1 MTWSKAVPDA
11 RLVGPTCQAALFRY
25 SGSGDGQKSRILFSN
40 PATSSRNQMT
50 VRLSF
55 DDGKSWPV
63 SRLIDPGPSAYSCLA
78 RLPDD
83 RIGLVY
89 ESENY
94 AKLTFVS
101 FTLEQLG
108 RK

>member
-1 MTWSKAVPDA
+1 MWLHAAFIDAPAVDCSHRFWDVERHHKLA
-11 RLVGPTCQAALFRY
+11 EKVMKRA
-25 SGSGDGQKSRILFSN
+25 
-40 PATSSRNQMT
+40 T

-89 ESENY
+89 ESGNY

-101 FTLEQLG
+101 ITLEQLG
-108 RK
+108 RE